1 MVNIYIKLLIL
12 FYFDKILAVSLA
24 IARDGS
30 SGGVVRYAVIT
41 DKGVERNV
49 ILNNEIPRFF
59 EDNIIQ

>member
-59 EDNIIQ
+59 EDNIVQ